1 MPAPRSLTKGQ
12 MKVYHAIGEVAQML
26 GEDKS
31 TILYWEKEFPHLTPH
46 KTPGGTRQ
54 YKQRDIEALRAVQYL
69 LRERKL
75 TISGARAEL
84 KRKRSPLE
92 LRENT
97 IARLEVCLDKLKVLH
112 HEIVSRIPKPQQ

>member
-1 MPAPRSLTKGQ
+1 
-12 MKVYHAIGEVAQML
+12 ML

-75 TISGARAEL
+75 TILGAKEEL
-84 KRKRSPLE
+84 RRKRSPLE

-97 IARLEVCLDKLKVLH
+97 IARLEACLDRLKALH
-112 HEIVSRIPKPQQ
+112 HEIVSRVPQSQ